1 MLTYAHVLRSASAWK
16 PGGKVQKKEIMNR
29 EGFLMQ
35 MYKTEKNI
43 CQVKNSKLLQMLF
56 LAFGKYFST

>member
-1 MLTYAHVLRSASAWK
+1 VK
-16 PGGKVQKKEIMNR
+16 KKEIMNR

-35 MYKTEKNI
+35 MYTKEKNI